1 MIYLFVVLLI
11 LKLVSVI
18 HWSWWIVT
26 LPLWVGIALWV
37 GLTTIGAVL
46 VVGVVMLCTG
56 FLAIGDSAL
65 YLTRKVSGWFKKKS

>member
-26 LPLWVGIALWV
+26 LPLWIGVALWV
-37 GLTTIGAVL
+37 GLTTIGAAL
-46 VVGVVMLCTG
+46 VVGVVTVYTG
-56 FLAIGDSAL
+56 FVAIAEGAQ
-65 YLTRKVSGWFKKKS
+65 YLVRKVRSWL